1 MTNGITLPSGPDR
14 HCASSSSSQ
23 FLPPCTVSILLASFC
38 LSPLPSSFSSAS
50 SAHSGSCNI
59 MDSGH
64 TLFLWF
70 MQTVH
75 CISMLL
81 SCCAC
86 EGEAWTPE
94 GRLRL
99 HARLDADLV
108 DETGLGPM

>member
-1 MTNGITLPSGPDR
+1 TIGIRPSSGLDR

-23 FLPPCTVSILLASFC
+23 LLPPCTLSILLA
-38 LSPLPSSFSSAS
+38 LILLLAITILLIPAAS
-50 SAHSGSCNI
+50 SAARSSSCNV

-64 TLFLWF
+64 NLFLWF
-70 MQTVH
+70 KETAH

-99 HARLDADLV
+99 
-108 DETGLGPM
+108 